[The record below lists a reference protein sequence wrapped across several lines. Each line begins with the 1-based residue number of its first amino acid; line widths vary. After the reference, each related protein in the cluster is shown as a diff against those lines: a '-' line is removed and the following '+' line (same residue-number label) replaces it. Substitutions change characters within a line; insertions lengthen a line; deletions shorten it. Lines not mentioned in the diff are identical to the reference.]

1 MSVRGG
7 HADEALLLRYRDD
20 ACDPATA
27 ASVEAH
33 LPTCEACRARL
44 AGLGRAPVVDVAWGR
59 VVAAIGTPEPSPA
72 VRLLRR
78 MGLSEADATLLR
90 AARSLDGS
98 WTIATIAVV
107 AFAALAAID
116 GGSSGRALY
125 LLVAPLLPVIGVV
138 VAFSSSDSLAG
149 LISATPYSKA
159 RLALLRTAA
168 VCAASVPLVIAFG
181 AAVPPIGWLAVG
193 WLMPAL
199 ALTTLTLAAMTWI
212 RPATAGGA
220 AGALWL
226 LIVAAAFATDDVGAA
241 VASGPALGYA
251 LVSAVAAA
259 CLTVRLK
266 SAHEPGGPR

>member
-1 MSVRGG
+1 MSARGG

-20 ACDPATA
+20 ACDPATS

-33 LPTCEACRARL
+33 LPGCAACRARL
-44 AGLGRAPVVDVAWGR
+44 AGLGPHPGLDAAWGR
-59 VVAAIGTPEPSPA
+59 VVAGIGTPEPSPV

-78 MGLSEADATLLR
+78 MGLSEADAALLR

-98 WTIATIAVV
+98 WTIATLAVV
-107 AFAALAAID
+107 ALAALAAID

-125 LLVAPLLPVIGVV
+125 LLVAPLLPVALVV
-138 VAFSSSDSLAG
+138 VAFSSSDSLAE
-149 LISATPYSKA
+149 LVAATPYSKA

-168 VCAASVPLVIAFG
+168 VCAASVPLVVAFG

-199 ALTTLTLAAMTWI
+199 ALTTLTLTAMTWI
-212 RPATAGGA
+212 RPVAAGCA

-226 LIVAAAFATDDVGAA
+226 CVVAAALAADDVGAA
-241 VASGPALGYA
+241 VSTGPSLAYVV
-251 LVSAVAAA
+251 VSALAAA
-259 CLTVRLK
+259 CLTARLK

>member
-1 MSVRGG
+1 
-7 HADEALLLRYRDD
+7 
-20 ACDPATA
+20 
-27 ASVEAH
+27 
-33 LPTCEACRARL
+33 
-44 AGLGRAPVVDVAWGR
+44 
-59 VVAAIGTPEPSPA
+59 
-72 VRLLRR
+72 
-78 MGLSEADATLLR
+78 MGLSEADAALLQ

-98 WTIATIAVV
+98 WTIATLAVV

-116 GGSSGRALY
+116 GGAAGRALY
-125 LLVAPLLPVIGVV
+125 LLIAPLLPVAGVV
-138 VAFSSSDSLAG
+138 VAFSSSDSLAD
-149 LISATPYSKA
+149 LVATTPYSKA

-212 RPATAGGA
+212 SPAAAGSA

-226 LIVAAAFATDDVGAA
+226 LIVAAAFAADDVGAA
-241 VASGPALGYA
+241 VASGPVLGYA
-251 LVSAVAAA
+251 LVSSLAAA

>member
-1 MSVRGG
+1 MSARAG

-20 ACDPATA
+20 GCDLATA
-27 ASVEAH
+27 ASIEAH
-33 LPTCEACRARL
+33 LPTCETCRARL
-44 AGLGRAPVVDVAWGR
+44 ARLAPEPALDAVWGR
-59 VVAAIGTPEPSPA
+59 VMAEIGTPAPSPV

-78 MGLSEADATLLR
+78 MGLSEADTALLR

-98 WTIATIAVV
+98 WTIATLAVV

-116 GGSSGRALY
+116 GGSPGRALY
-125 LLVAPLLPVIGVV
+125 LLVAPLLPVVGVV
-138 VAFSSSDSLAG
+138 VAFSSSDSLAE
-149 LISATPYSKA
+149 LVTATPYSKA

-199 ALTTLTLAAMTWI
+199 ALTTLTLAAMTWV
-212 RPATAGGA
+212 RPAVAGSA

-226 LIVAAAFATDDVGAA
+226 LIVAAAFRADDVGAA
-241 VASGPALGYA
+241 VAGGPALAYA
-251 LVSAVAAA
+251 LVSALAAA

-266 SAHEPGGPR
+266 SAHEPGGTR